1 MKKLILILVYLLP
14 IFIFAQN
21 VDLKDDTKKLYNEG
35 LELRKQGNFKG
46 SVDKFNE
53 ALKLENS
60 YIIHFQKGVSLL
72 KEKNAEDALS
82 SFEIALK
89 SEPKFDQ
96 ALFYAGQACFSLKQ
110 FEKAVDYF
118 VRAKENTKN
127 LQVKKAAESNIE
139 AVNEQ
144 KVFPL
149 LQAGQTA
156 LANKN
161 YNEAIKNFQ
170 EVIKAQPNNES
181 ALLGLAD
188 AYGEAGKYN
197 ESVEYAGKVLTV
209 RKNVPEGAVYYTL
222 GATYKKMGKNDLA
235 LQNFNKC
242 LLDKSAKNKGYRDRA
257 EIEMKGLK

>member
-1 MKKLILILVYLLP
+1 MKKLILIMVYLFP
-14 IFIFAQN
+14 FFMFAQS

-46 SVDKFNE
+46 SVDKFDE

-60 YIIHFQKGVSLL
+60 YLIHFQKGVSQL
-72 KEKNAEDALS
+72 KEKNTEAALV
-82 SFEIALK
+82 SFETALK
-89 SEPKFDQ
+89 SQPKFDQ
-96 ALFYAGQACFSLKQ
+96 ALFYAGQACFTLKQ
-110 FEKAVDYF
+110 FEKAQDYF
-118 VRAKENTKN
+118 VKAKENTKN
-127 LQVKKAAESNIE
+127 LQVKKAAESNID
-139 AVNEQ
+139 AV
-144 KVFPL
+144 L

-170 EVIKAQPNNES
+170 EVIKSQPNNES

-188 AYGEAGKYN
+188 SYGEAGKYN
-197 ESVEYAGKVLTV
+197 ESVEYAGKALTV
-209 RKNVPEGAVYYTL
+209 RKNLPEGAIYYTL
-222 GATYKKMGKNDLA
+222 GSTYKKMGKNDLA

-242 LLDKSAKNKGYRDRA
+242 INDKSAKNKGYRDRA

>member
-1 MKKLILILVYLLP
+1 MNKLILILLYLLP
-14 IFIFAQN
+14 LYLFAQN

-46 SVDKFNE
+46 SIDKFDE

-60 YIIHFQKGVSLL
+60 YLIHFQKGVSQL
-72 KEKNAEDALS
+72 KDKNAEAALV
-82 SFEIALK
+82 SFETALK

-96 ALFYAGQACFSLKQ
+96 ALFYAGQACFTLKQ

-118 VRAKENTKN
+118 TKAKEVTKN

-161 YNEAIKNFQ
+161 FNDAVKNFQ
-170 EVIKAQPNNES
+170 EVLKAQPNNES

-188 AYGEAGKYN
+188 AYGEMGKYN
-197 ESVEYAGKVLTV
+197 ESIEYAGKVLTV
-209 RKNVPEGAVYYTL
+209 RKNLPEGAVYYTL
-222 GATYKKMGKNDLA
+222 ASTYKKMGNKELA

-242 LLDKSAKNKGYRDRA
+242 LADKSAKNKGYRDRS
-257 EIEMKGLK
+257 EIEMKSLK